1 MSLRF
6 AAVSHIM
13 DHMNE
18 VGESGSGKVPM
29 SDTTVYTAVA
39 NCAVQHFM
47 MASGSF
53 AYSVPWTHDFFLIR
67 TLRTITQVLLG
78 AARIV
83 ADWIVPDDWTAAETF
98 MMQML
103 VASCGPILLLATA
116 FVNRKNTGHHKE
128 FNEVGAFICF
138 GVLPLLTIPTV
149 SVLFRPIV
157 GCHLQLDTFN
167 PQPIAPEDM
176 RRRTLTPEET
186 FLPMMQRTDCSY
198 GSATWSY
205 FAVGSFILL
214 PFWMF
219 NLYIAMKVDE
229 KQTRF
234 PMVKG
239 YHIMHTQMMVRH
251 KKKGSSPCTQIT
263 ASSP

>member
-1 MSLRF
+1 
-6 AAVSHIM
+6 
-13 DHMNE
+13 MNE

-251 KKKGSSPCTQIT
+251 
-263 ASSP
+263 